1 MGERLIHLN
10 QIGGGVVDEEQ
21 AEEEQC
27 RRANHQVLII
37 YSPMIFTR
45 ARFFLFPSNSP

>member
-21 AEEEQC
+21 AEEEHRC
-27 RRANHQVLII
+27 RANHQNDSLTF
-37 YSPMIFTR
+37 SSKHFCSFETCP
-45 ARFFLFPSNSP
+45 